1 MVSWEAAT
9 LVSDLE
15 SSGKES
21 HAQYLI
27 DDVYSPAGQYRCA
40 DVEYIPWEGYS
51 LPAYRVSLVIS
62 HHASRIMK

>member
-1 MVSWEAAT
+1 MMFTVQR
-9 LVSDLE
+9 VN
-15 SSGKES
+15 
-21 HAQYLI
+21 I
-27 DDVYSPAGQYRCA
+27 DAP